1 MRSPNPELP
10 QLTEIQQ
17 IILDCVHA
25 NSGQFSRSGLAKLLA
40 GSTSKR
46 TEHVRDHP
54 YFGRLSQFGR
64 KQLTHDI
71 EVLLQQGLLE
81 FDRFERIIPI
91 D

>member
-1 MRSPNPELP
+1 MRPSNPKLP

-17 IILDCVHA
+17 IILDCVRA
-25 NSGQFSRSGLAKLLA
+25 NPGQFSRSGLAKLLT

-46 TEHVRDHP
+46 TEHVRDHC

-71 EVLLQQGLLE
+71 EVLLQQGFLKL
-81 FDRFERIIPI
+81 DRFEHVIPA

>member
-1 MRSPNPELP
+1 MRPPNPGLP
-10 QLTEIQQ
+10 QLTEVQQ

-25 NSGQFSRSGLAKLLA
+25 NPGRFSRSGLAKLLA

-46 TEHVRDHP
+46 TEHVREHP
-54 YFGRLSQFGR
+54 YFGCLSQFGR

-71 EVLLQQGLLE
+71 EVLLQQGFLE
-81 FDRFERIIPI
+81 LDRFEHVIPI